1 MRKLN
6 LFFRRISGIF
16 LIVVASFL
24 YWTEVRER
32 DWQYVTR
39 TDDELKKYYTNE
51 KLILNLYQLTKDFH
65 EILTKHKLQYWI
77 EGGTLLGA
85 VRNEGIIKF
94 DDDVD
99 VQIMHE
105 DEIKFQDLIPEFE
118 RLGYSVRNQ
127 AIYTIC
133 HGDKAPC
140 LDIFI
145 SHRTKDDKV
154 IYTNLSARKKF
165 PDDVFLY
172 SEIFPLK
179 KYKFGE
185 IELYGPN
192 NAKPFLDR
200 AYPEWDKYAV
210 IHQKHTDALY
220 TLGINKVKFSLTPGL
235 RKPAEPT
242 GPLKDRVN

>member
-1 MRKLN
+1 MKKRSIFLKK
-6 LFFRRISGIF
+6 ISGIF
-16 LIVVASFL
+16 LIILATNF

-39 TDDELKKYYTNE
+39 TDDELKKYYTNKE
-51 KLILNLYQLTKDFH
+51 LILNLYQLAKDFH
-65 EILTKHKLQYWI
+65 EISTKHKLQYWI

-105 DEIKFQDLIPEFE
+105 DEIRFQDLIPEFE
-118 RLGYSVRNQ
+118 KLGYTIHHR
-127 AIYTIC
+127 AIYSIC
-133 HGDKAPC
+133 HATGHPC

-145 SHRTKDDKV
+145 CHRIKDNII
-154 IYTNLSARKKF
+154 IYTNLSIRNKF
-165 PDDVFLY
+165 IRTFFYMDEL
-172 SEIFPLK
+172 FPLK

-185 IELYGPN
+185 IELYGPKN
-192 NAKPFLDR
+192 PIAHLDR
-200 AYPEWDKYAV
+200 NYPEWDKYAV
-210 IHQKHTDALY
+210 IHQKHTDFFY
-220 TLGINKVKFSLTPGL
+220 VLGINKVKFLLTLGL

-242 GPLKDRVN
+242 GPLKNRVN